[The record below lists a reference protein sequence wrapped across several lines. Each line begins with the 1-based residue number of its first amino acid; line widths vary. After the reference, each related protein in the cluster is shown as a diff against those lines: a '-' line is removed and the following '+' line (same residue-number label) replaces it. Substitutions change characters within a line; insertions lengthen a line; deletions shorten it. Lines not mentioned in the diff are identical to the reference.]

1 MPIPRLQRFSGF
13 FVNMTFQNIQRALF
27 ILSFVAMGVSAF
39 ALGFFGLNLGI
50 DFTGGS
56 LLEAVYEKERPTAQ
70 RIQEALGDLDLG
82 SLSVQHTGEKG
93 VLLRMRDIPETTHQ
107 QVLTALGDLGAAEQR
122 SVEEL
127 RFESIGPVIGK
138 ELREKTLLLA
148 ALAIFAVILYI
159 AFAFRRT
166 AERIRPWHWSL
177 AALVA
182 SFHDILLPLGVFAV
196 LGEYVGFQFT
206 IPVVVAL
213 LTVVGY
219 SINDTVVVFD
229 RIRENIFKHVGFD
242 FQDTVKQA
250 LRQTWFRSL
259 STSLT
264 TLVVLLSMYL
274 FGGATLKDFAFM
286 LMIGIVVGTFSSL
299 FLAPSLLLLW
309 RKEMFRI

>member
-1 MPIPRLQRFSGF
+1 MMFKKAQR
-13 FVNMTFQNIQRALF
+13 ILL
-27 ILSFVAMGVSAF
+27 ILSFLFMGVSVF
-39 ALGFFGLNLGI
+39 TVGFFGLNLGI

-56 LLEAVYEKERPTAQ
+56 LLEAEYATERPSTEE
-70 RIQEALGDLDLG
+70 IQKVLRDIDLG

-93 VLLRMRDIPETTHQ
+93 VLLRMKDIPETTHQ
-107 QVLTALGDLGAAEQR
+107 QVLSALGEGTT
-122 SVEEL
+122 EL

-138 ELREKTLLLA
+138 ELREKTLILA
-148 ALAIFAVILYI
+148 SLAIAVVILYI

-166 AERIRPWHWSL
+166 AERIRPWHWSG

-182 SFHDILLPLGVFAV
+182 SFHDILVPLGVFAV
-196 LGEYVGFQFT
+196 LGEYAGLQLT

-229 RIRENIFKHVGFD
+229 RIRENLFRHIGFD
-242 FQDTVKQA
+242 FQDTVKLA

-264 TLVVLLSMYL
+264 TLVVLLAMYL
-274 FGGATLKDFAFM
+274 FGGTTLRDFAFM
-286 LMIGIVVGTFSSL
+286 LMVGIAVGTFSSL
-299 FLAPSLLLLW
+299 FLAPSLLLVW
-309 RKEMFRI
+309 RKEMFRF

>member
-1 MPIPRLQRFSGF
+1 
-13 FVNMTFQNIQRALF
+13 MTFQKIQRILF
-27 ILSFVAMGVSAF
+27 ILSFVAMGASAF
-39 ALGFFGLNLGI
+39 ALSFFGLNLGI

-56 LLEAVYEKERPTAQ
+56 LLEVEYIQARPSVQ
-70 RIQEALGDLDLG
+70 DIQKALGDIDLG
-82 SLSVQHTGEKG
+82 SFSVQHTGEQG
-93 VLLRMRDIPETTHQ
+93 ALIRMKDIKEVTHQ
-107 QVLTALGDLGAAEQR
+107 QVLSSLGSEAL
-122 SVEEL
+122 EL

-148 ALAIFAVILYI
+148 GLAMLVVILYI
-159 AFAFRRT
+159 AFSFRRT
-166 AERIRPWHWSL
+166 AERVRPWHWSG

-182 SFHDILLPLGVFAV
+182 SAHDILLSIGVFAL
-196 LGEYVGFQFT
+196 LGEYAGVEIT

-229 RIRENIFKHVGFD
+229 RIRENIFKRVGFD
-242 FQDTVKQA
+242 FQDTIKQA

-264 TLVVLLSMYL
+264 TLVVLLSIYL
-274 FGGATLKDFAFM
+274 FGGDTLKEFSFM

-299 FLAPSLLLLW
+299 FLAPTLLLMW
-309 RKEMFRI
+309 RKEMLRA

>member
-1 MPIPRLQRFSGF
+1 MMFQKLQR
-13 FVNMTFQNIQRALF
+13 ILF

-56 LLEAVYEKERPTAQ
+56 LLEAKYEMERPTAES
-70 RIQEALGDLDLG
+70 IQELLRDLNLG
-82 SLSVQHTGEKG
+82 SLSVQYTGEKG
-93 VLLRMRDIPETTHQ
+93 VLLRMKDISESVHQ
-107 QVLTALGDLGAAEQR
+107 QILSLLGDG
-122 SVEEL
+122 VEEL

-138 ELREKTLLLA
+138 ELREKTLLLVV
-148 ALAIFAVILYI
+148 LAMAVVILYI

-166 AERIRPWHWSL
+166 AERIRPWHWSG
-177 AALVA
+177 AAMVA

-196 LGEYVGFQFT
+196 LGEYAGVQVT

-264 TLVVLLSMYL
+264 TLAVLLSIYL

-286 LMIGIVVGTFSSL
+286 LMVGIVAGTFSSL
-299 FLAPSLLLLW
+299 FLAPSLLLVW
-309 RKEMFRI
+309 RREMFRA